1 MVNNFALQ
9 YVAAKN
15 WFKIYLRLFKHV
27 WANLTNMQ
35 VLENTTT
42 FRDTTF
48 KIRLDAICHKND
60 NWGVG
65 SQPPTPTPLYCGHRT
80 KERAAWSKFHYHFS
94 TILLPKV
101 VVDLA
106 SWAVAIFA
114 SPGPCVSSSE
124 NTSMI
129 IFYCISWYVFIF
141 SVFINR
147 YFVTRVL
154 L

>member
-1 MVNNFALQ
+1 MVKNFALQ
-9 YVAAKN
+9 YFTAKN
-15 WFKIYLRLFKHV
+15 YFKIYFRLLKFV
-27 WANLTNMQ
+27 LANLTNMQ
-35 VLENTTT
+35 VLENTKT
-42 FRDTTF
+42 FWDTTF
-48 KIRLDAICHKND
+48 KICLAAICHKNY

-65 SQPPTPTPLYCGHRT
+65 SQPPTPTHRT

-101 VVDLA
+101 VVDPT
-106 SWAVAIFA
+106 SWAVPMFA

-147 YFVTRVL
+147 YFVTRAL